1 MFGPRVELGL
11 ALTLTLALALAL
23 ALTRTLTLALALA
36 LTLTPTLTPGQGVC
50 TCAVD
55 AQRLTLA
62 QQIALFGAAGP
73 PPAHAA
79 ASPPR
84 AAAAAAAA
92 AVPRLRA
99 LVGSHG
105 ANLVHALWAGR
116 PCALVEVVP
125 PPPRPAF
132 DNYLSLAAALGLD
145 YWLVP
150 ATLTLPPRQPAGRPG
165 FPGAGSAAHDSRFSF
180 AVDPHLLV
188 RTLARALAMPPAES
202 EAEGESEEESD
213 DLCAALGSDVRV
225 TDRIGVIS

>member
-1 MFGPRVELGL
+1 M
-11 ALTLTLALALAL
+11 
-23 ALTRTLTLALALA
+23 
-36 LTLTPTLTPGQGVC
+36 C

-73 PPAHAA
+73 APPHTAA
-79 ASPPR
+79 PYPR
-84 AAAAAAAA
+84 AAAATTTAAAA
-92 AVPRLRA
+92 ATAAAAPRPVPRLRALRLRA

-116 PCALVEVVP
+116 PCALIEVVP

-150 ATLTLPPRQPAGRPG
+150 ATLTLPPRQPAGL
-165 FPGAGSAAHDSRFSF
+165 PGASSAAHDSRFSF

-188 RTLARALAMPPAES
+188 RTLERALALPLAES
-202 EAEGESEEESD
+202 ELEEPD
-213 DLCAALGSDVRV
+213 DLCEG
-225 TDRIGVIS
+225 

>member
-1 MFGPRVELGL
+1 MVAFLPRGSTLRSSAGARCG
-11 ALTLTLALALAL
+11 AL
-23 ALTRTLTLALALA
+23 RH
-36 LTLTPTLTPGQGVC
+36 
-50 TCAVD
+50 VD
-55 AQRLTLA
+55 HPYLRARGEGGEYE
-62 QQIALFGAAGP
+62 INRRRRR
-73 PPAHAA
+73 
-79 ASPPR
+79 R
-84 AAAAAAAA
+84 AAARREEAPC
-92 AVPRLRA
+92 PR
-99 LVGSHG
+99 VGSHG
-105 ANLVHALWAGR
+105 ANLVHVLWAGR
-116 PCALVEVVP
+116 PCALVARWCRRP
-125 PPPRPAF
+125 PALPSF

-225 TDRIGVIS
+225 TDRIGVI

>member
-1 MFGPRVELGL
+1 M
-11 ALTLTLALALAL
+11 
-23 ALTRTLTLALALA
+23 
-36 LTLTPTLTPGQGVC
+36 C

-73 PPAHAA
+73 APPHSAA
-79 ASPPR
+79 PYPR

-92 AVPRLRA
+92 APRPVPRLRALRLRA

-105 ANLVHALWAGR
+105 ANLVHALWVGR
-116 PCALVEVVP
+116 PCALIEVVP

-150 ATLTLPPRQPAGRPG
+150 ATLTLPPRQPAGL
-165 FPGAGSAAHDSRFSF
+165 PGASSAAHDSRFSF

-188 RTLARALAMPPAES
+188 RTLERALALPLAES
-202 EAEGESEEESD
+202 ELEEPD
-213 DLCAALGSDVRV
+213 DHYV
-225 TDRIGVIS
+225 

>member
-1 MFGPRVELGL
+1 M
-11 ALTLTLALALAL
+11 
-23 ALTRTLTLALALA
+23 
-36 LTLTPTLTPGQGVC
+36 C

-73 PPAHAA
+73 APPHSAA
-79 ASPPR
+79 PYPR

-92 AVPRLRA
+92 APRPVPRLRA

-116 PCALVEVVP
+116 PCALIEVVP

-150 ATLTLPPRQPAGRPG
+150 ATLTLPPRQPAGLPG
-165 FPGAGSAAHDSRFSF
+165 GSSAAHDSRFSF

-188 RTLARALAMPPAES
+188 RTLERALALPLAES
-202 EAEGESEEESD
+202 ELEEAD
-213 DLCAALGSDVRV
+213 DLCEG
-225 TDRIGVIS
+225 